1 MTFMNLFPS
10 TIFFFQ
16 VYVTGEVDEMVFLLP
31 VTVVVQATQYD
42 NMDRSIMT
50 TLKIELGNMTVPVP
64 ELQFVDTDFSANILE
79 TFPVGNPVINL
90 G

>member
-1 MTFMNLFPS
+1 M
-10 TIFFFQ
+10 
-16 VYVTGEVDEMVFLLP
+16 YVTGEVDEMVFLLP

-42 NMDRSIMT
+42 NKDRSTMT

-79 TFPVGNPVINL
+79 TFPVGNPLLNL

>member
-1 MTFMNLFPS
+1 M
-10 TIFFFQ
+10 
-16 VYVTGEVDEMVFLLP
+16 TGEVDEMVFLLP

-42 NMDRSIMT
+42 NMDRSTMT
-50 TLKIELGNMTVPVP
+50 TLKIELGNITVPVP

-79 TFPVGNPVINL
+79 TFPVGNSVLNL